1 MYRKLKCKFD
11 IKNYQI
17 HEMKSCFMK
26 DGYGIKYS
34 ELTFPQFS
42 DVMNII
48 PERYQKDF
56 CLLIME
62 VNSEIPPHTDSGIK
76 TVINVYIRT
85 DNAATNFYKLK
96 SDTPKISQVEN
107 QTDGFLYEKEDLDL
121 TGFFIAKPAETW
133 ILDVREIHSVT
144 KMYDFEYRTS
154 ISLSTDK
161 YSYDEVCEMLKET
174 GNL

>member
-1 MYRKLKCKFD
+1 MENER
-11 IKNYQI
+11 
-17 HEMKSCFMK
+17 
-26 DGYGIKYS
+26 GIKYS
-34 ELTFPQFS
+34 EVSFPQFAEI
-42 DVMNII
+42 MNII
-48 PERYQKDF
+48 PEQYQKDF

-85 DNAATNFYKLK
+85 DNCATKFYKLK
-96 SDTPKISQVEN
+96 NNSPKTYQVEN
-107 QTDGFLYEKEDLDL
+107 QTDGFLYKEEDLDL
-121 TGFFIAKPAETW
+121 LGYFIAKPTETW
-133 ILDVREIHSVT
+133 ILDVREIHSVV
-144 KMYDFEYRTS
+144 KMYEFEYRTS